1 MAQKEAEERRRGK
14 WEVPVDKLPI
24 PYFYL
29 KSILT
34 LQSNKQVIL
43 VWVTF
48 LTMPPRFNGGCRLV
62 ILTTSLPLNCSQF
75 HLGGRTYTLN
85 EDINTRSA

>member
-1 MAQKEAEERRRGK
+1 M
-14 WEVPVDKLPI
+14 DKLPI

-34 LQSNKQVIL
+34 LHSNKQIIL

-48 LTMPPRFNGGCRLV
+48 LSMPPRYNGVYLLV

-75 HLGGRTYTLN
+75 HLGGRIYALN